1 MNYNKHDLSSV
12 DISKEQLNQI
22 IENYIIG
29 FKAERNRLIMKRR
42 LLDGITFEDL
52 SYEFDLSVNQIKNIV
67 YNQLEIII
75 KHIEIR
81 A

>member
-29 FKAERNRLIMKRR
+29 FKAERNRSIMKRR

-52 SYEFDLSVNQIKNIV
+52 SYEFDMSVNQIKNIV

-75 KHIEIR
+75 KHIEVR